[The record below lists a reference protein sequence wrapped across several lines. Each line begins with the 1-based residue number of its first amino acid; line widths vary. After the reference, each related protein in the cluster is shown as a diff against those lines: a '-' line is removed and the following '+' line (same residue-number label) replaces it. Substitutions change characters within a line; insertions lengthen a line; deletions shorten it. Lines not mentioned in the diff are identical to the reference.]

1 MITGMVQKPKI
12 ALQMSFD
19 PFVGD
24 DVRAASPVCVVCGA
38 ASAGDLFCC
47 RACAIEQQRRVF
59 GVPLREFLI
68 DRGRFR
74 QDAEGV
80 LLLHVLQRH
89 GIYPTMKAVA

>member
-1 MITGMVQKPKI
+1 MALGMVAKPKV

-24 DVRAASPVCVVCGA
+24 DVKATSQTCVVCGA

-59 GVPLREFLI
+59 GAPLRDFPI

-74 QDAEGV
+74 QDSEGA

-89 GIYPTMKAVA
+89 GVYPKARAA